1 MIDWY
6 VELQK
11 VLRDIRIKTMD
22 ALELLEKKDRDRAQ
36 QVNEYLKAD
45 YKRLDALWKQ
55 KFSSEVPS
63 YLGRHI
69 GFGMDGDYRDILKR
83 DLFDI
88 ENTAQVELLKFAS
101 KQGELGFEQ
110 LLHPAIKKS
119 SYQQYRDGHLREAVL
134 NSVIA
139 IFDQIRKMTGIA
151 ADGDALVSN
160 AFSLEH
166 PIIILSELE
175 TDSGQNDQKGFMQIF
190 KGAFQGIRNP
200 KAHSLANDLNEQ
212 KAAQYLV
219 FASLLA
225 RRLDEAKIVKGEG
238 KAKAVQARVTR
249 KPTPPQRVES
259 RPTQSDGPRLTQS
272 LPPKIVNDA
281 VVLLDWIQKNHNA
294 YIQSYPSFVTIRPYL
309 TILQQDGFIKESDVS
324 NMDGTVFELTSLGQK
339 TLIAAGV
346 RLV

>member
-11 VLRDIRIKTMD
+11 VLRDIRVKAMD
-22 ALELLEKKDRDRAQ
+22 ALELLEKDEGDRAR

-63 YLGRHI
+63 NLGRHI
-69 GFGMDGDYRDILKR
+69 AFGMDGDYRDILKR
-83 DLFDI
+83 DLFDVDD
-88 ENTAQVELLKFAS
+88 TAQAPLLKFAT

-139 IFDQIRKMTGIA
+139 IFDQIRRMTGIA
-151 ADGDALVSN
+151 ADGDALVNN

-166 PIIILSELE
+166 PVIIFSELE
-175 TDSGQNDQKGFMQIF
+175 TESGQSDQKGFMQIF
-190 KGAFQGIRNP
+190 RGAFQGIRNP

-225 RRLDEAKIVKGEG
+225 RRLDEAKVIENRP
-238 KAKAVQARVTR
+238 KAVEPVKAAVRR
-249 KPTPPQRVES
+249 PLPPRQVE
-259 RPTQSDGPRLTQS
+259 PGPNQSDGPRLSQS
-272 LPPKIVNDA
+272 LPPNIVNDA

-294 YIQSYPSFVTIRPYL
+294 YIQSYPSFATMRRYL
-309 TILQQDGFIKESDVS
+309 TILQQDGFIKESEVS
-324 NMDGTVFELTSLGQK
+324 NMDGIVFDLTARGQK
-339 TLIAAGV
+339 ALIAAGIQ
-346 RLV
+346 LV

>member
-22 ALELLEKKDRDRAQ
+22 ALELFQKKDRDRAQ

-88 ENTAQVELLKFAS
+88 ENAAQVELLKFAS

-134 NSVIA
+134 KFRHRYFRSNQKDDWHRV
-139 IFDQIRKMTGIA
+139 

-166 PIIILSELE
+166 PIIILSEWKRLRPE
-175 TDSGQNDQKGFMQIF
+175 RPEGVDRRFS

-200 KAHSLANDLNEQ
+200 KAHSLANDLNKQ

-219 FASLLA
+219 FTSLLA
-225 RRLDEAKIVKGEG
+225 RRLDEAKSIRAR
-238 KAKAVQARVTR
+238 AKPRQFR
-249 KPTPPQRVES
+249 
-259 RPTQSDGPRLTQS
+259 PRLPASRLPRSESNQDQLNPTARDS
-272 LPPKIVNDA
+272 LN
-281 VVLLDWIQKNHNA
+281 LC
-294 YIQSYPSFVTIRPYL
+294 RR
-309 TILQQDGFIKESDVS
+309 
-324 NMDGTVFELTSLGQK
+324 
-339 TLIAAGV
+339 
-346 RLV
+346 RL

>member
-11 VLRDIRIKTMD
+11 VLRDIRIKAMD
-22 ALELLEKKDRDRAQ
+22 ALELLKKEDQDRARK
-36 QVNEYLKAD
+36 VNEYLKAD

-101 KQGELGFEQ
+101 KQGDLGFEQ
-110 LLHPAIKKS
+110 LLHPTIKES
-119 SYQQYRDGHLREAVL
+119 SYQQYREAVL

-139 IFDQIRKMTGIA
+139 IFDQIRKMTCIA
-151 ADGDALVSN
+151 ADGDALVSI

-166 PIIILSELE
+166 PVIILSELE

-225 RRLDEAKIVKGEG
+225 RRLDEAKVVKGEA
-238 KAKAVQARVTR
+238 KAKAVQSKVTR
-249 KPTPPQRVES
+249 KPPPQQRVDS
-259 RPTQSDGPRLTQS
+259 RPTQSDDARLTRS

-309 TILQQDGFIKESDVS
+309 TILQQDGFIRESDVS
-324 NMDGTVFELTSLGQK
+324 NMDGTVFELTGLGQK
-339 TLIAAGV
+339 TLIAAGIP
-346 RLV
+346 LA